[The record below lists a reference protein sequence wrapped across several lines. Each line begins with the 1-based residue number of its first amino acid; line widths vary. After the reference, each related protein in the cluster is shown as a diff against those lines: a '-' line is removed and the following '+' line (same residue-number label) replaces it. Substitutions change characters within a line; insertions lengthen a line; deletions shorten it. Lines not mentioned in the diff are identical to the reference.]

1 MPMPLTCRPQAVS
14 YDAPSGHPETET
26 ERVCLRQF
34 TPADLDGLAAIMA
47 KPEVMRHLGLRGEP
61 MPRWDTEVVLSG
73 MVSHWSRHG
82 YGRWAAE
89 DKASGRLI
97 GFAGLRSFGRTQELI
112 YLLDRPYWGRGLA
125 TEMARECLRFCF
137 AEKRFDEVVAFARPG
152 NLASR
157 RVLEKVGLDFGGE
170 DDFLRL
176 MAAAGLEPT
185 PSGEGI
191 RVAQY
196 SLSRQNYLCS
206 W

>member
-1 MPMPLTCRPQAVS
+1 MPMPLTRRPQAVS
-14 YDAPSGHPETET
+14 YDAPSRHPETET
-26 ERVCLRQF
+26 ERVRLRQF

-61 MPRWDTEVVLSG
+61 MPRRETEVVLSG
-73 MVSHWSRHG
+73 MMSHWGRHG

-97 GFAGLRSFGRTQELI
+97 GFAGLRSFGRTQELL
-112 YLLDRPYWGRGLA
+112 YLLDRPSWGRGLA

-137 AEKRFDEVVAFARPG
+137 AEKRFDEAVAFARPA

-157 RVLEKVGLDFGGE
+157 RVLEKAGMSFRGE
-170 DDFLRL
+170 DDFLRV
-176 MAAAGLEPT
+176 MAAAGIEPT
-185 PSGEGI
+185 PGGGEL

-196 SLSRQNYLCS
+196 RLSRQSYLC
-206 W
+206 

>member
-1 MPMPLTCRPQAVS
+1 M
-14 YDAPSGHPETET
+14 
-26 ERVCLRQF
+26 RQF
-34 TPADLDGLAAIMA
+34 TPADIDGLAAIMA
-47 KPEVMRHLGLRGEP
+47 QPEVMRHLGLRGEP
-61 MPRWDTEVVLSG
+61 MSRRETEVVLSG
-73 MVSHWSRHG
+73 MMSHWGRHG

-89 DKASGRLI
+89 DKATGRLI
-97 GFAGLRSFGRTQELI
+97 GFAGLRSFGRMQELI

-137 AEKRFDEVVAFARPG
+137 AEKRFDEVVAFARPD

-157 RVLEKVGLDFGGE
+157 RVLEKVGMSFRGE
-170 DDFLRL
+170 DDFLGL

-196 SLSRQNYLCS
+196 SLSRRDYLCRC
-206 W
+206 